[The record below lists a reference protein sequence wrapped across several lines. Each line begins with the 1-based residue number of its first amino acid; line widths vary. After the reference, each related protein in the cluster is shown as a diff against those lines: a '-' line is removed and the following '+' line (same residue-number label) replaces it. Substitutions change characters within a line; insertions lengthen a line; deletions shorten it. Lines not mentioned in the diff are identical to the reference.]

1 MSGTDPVDRPDRADR
16 VDRTKAPQAARVHV
30 PKFPAFLRHRL
41 PCGLTVVAARLPRVP
56 LVTME
61 LVLHGGAQHDPKDR
75 HGLATLAAGM
85 LDEGT
90 ARRDMTTLAAS
101 VERAGSYLTSS
112 ANWDA
117 SFVQTGGLAAHWR
130 DGLAT
135 LAEVAL
141 EPTFPAAELERLR
154 RQRQAELTARRDQP
168 DALAEEHF
176 TRLVFGGTPY
186 DHVLSGDLESLEAMT
201 RDDVTSFYSAH
212 LAADGAALVAAGD
225 LDPEAIV
232 RVAGEIFGHWP
243 AAARHAPPSVEPK
256 TPEGVSIRL
265 VDRPQAA
272 QTELRIGHAGISRLD
287 PDRSVLRVLNSILGG
302 KFTSRINLNLRERHG
317 YTYGAF
323 SRFAERF
330 GRGPF
335 VVSCAVASEH
345 AGAATRGAGQLSR
358 LREPVSDEG
367 WTTRAAI
374 YSASSLRLADR
385 GRPGRQAR
393 DLVVY
398 GLDDDDFERH
408 LRSMMT
414 VTKEDIQAAAR
425 RRLHPEQAYVVAVGP
440 EAELAPQFDG
450 MGTILRA
457 GS

>member
-1 MSGTDPVDRPDRADR
+1 MSGIDR
-16 VDRTKAPQAARVHV
+16 VDRSRVPQASRVQV
-30 PKFPAFLRHRL
+30 VKFPPFIRHRL

-61 LVLHGGAQHDPKDR
+61 LVLQGGAQHDPAGR
-75 HGLATLAAGM
+75 HGLATLVAGM

-90 ARRDMTTLAAS
+90 ARRDMNTLAAS

-130 DGLAT
+130 EGLST

-141 EPTFPAAELERLR
+141 EPTFPAVEFERLR
-154 RQRQAELTARRDQP
+154 RQRQAELIGRRDQP

-176 TRLVFGGTPY
+176 TRLLFARTAY
-186 DHVLSGDLESLEAMT
+186 DHMLVGDLESLEAIT

-212 LAADGAALVAAGD
+212 LAADDAALVAAGD
-225 LDPEAIV
+225 LDPEAV
-232 RVAGEIFGHWP
+232 MRVAGEIFAHWP
-243 AAARHAPPSVEPK
+243 AATRHAPPRVEPRA
-256 TPEGVSIRL
+256 PEGVSIRL

-287 PDRSVLRVLNSILGG
+287 PDRSVLRVLNSLLGG

-317 YTYGAF
+317 YTYGAS
-323 SRFAERF
+323 SRFVERF

-335 VVSCAVASEH
+335 VVSCAVSSEH
-345 AGAATRGAGQLSR
+345 AGAATREVLGELNR
-358 LREPVSDEG
+358 LREELVSDEELDDARNYLLG
-367 WTTRAAI
+367 VFPYALQT
-374 YSASSLRLADR
+374 ADDLVDKLE
-385 GRPGRQAR
+385 

-398 GLDDDDFERH
+398 GLPNDDFERH
-408 LRSMMT
+408 LHNMMA
-414 VTKEDIQAAAR
+414 VTKEDILASAQR
-425 RRLHPEQAYVVAVGP
+425 HLHPEKAYIVAVGP
-440 EAELAPQFDG
+440 EAALTPQFDG
-450 MGTILRA
+450 IGTILPT